1 MSDFMN
7 KVSEFS
13 KKFVAQILLVLIVI
27 LFAILKPD
35 TFFTMDNLLTI
46 IRQVATTGIV
56 ALGVSF
62 LMLTGNLD
70 FSVGKL
76 YAFAGVATALMYQA
90 GVPMGVAILLAV
102 LMCVLLSLVTGVI
115 ALKFNIPMLIVS
127 IAMMQVVDGLNM
139 VITNGATVYG
149 LPDSIKFLGQ
159 GYVFGKI
166 PVAVIIFLVIALIVA
181 FILNKTYMGRY
192 FFAVGG
198 SNDAARLSGINVGK
212 VKLIASA
219 ICGLLTGIAGIIMMS
234 RSFSGSPYSGSN
246 ISNDVISAAVLGGVS
261 ISGGTGKTSGVV
273 TGVLVI
279 GVLSQGLVM
288 TGLSNNYQNMIKGA
302 VLILAVILDTRSKKA
317 KAKKPEKA
325 GA

>member
-1 MSDFMN
+1 MSLL
-7 KVSEFS
+7 KKASEMS
-13 KKFVAQILLVLIVI
+13 RKFVAQILLILIVA

-70 FSVGKL
+70 FSVGKI
-76 YAFAGVATALMYQA
+76 YAFAGVSAALMYQS
-90 GVPMGVAILLAV
+90 GIPMGLAIAISII
-102 LMCVLLSLVTGVI
+102 MCVVLSMITGVI
-115 ALKFNIPMLIVS
+115 ALKFRIPMLIVS

-139 VITNGATVYG
+139 VVTNGATIYG

-159 GYVFGKI
+159 GYVFGI
-166 PVAVIIFLVIALIVA
+166 PVAVILFLVLAAIVA
-181 FILNKTYMGRY
+181 FVLNRTYMGRY

-198 SNDAARLSGINVGK
+198 SNDSARLAGINVNK
-212 VKLIASA
+212 VKMIASA
-219 ICGLLTGIAGIIMMS
+219 VCGLLTGIAGIIMMS
-234 RSFSGSPYSGSN
+234 RSFSGSPYSGNN

-273 TGVLVI
+273 TGVLII

-288 TGLSNNYQNMIKGA
+288 TGMPSNYQNMIKGA
-302 VLILAVILDTRSKKA
+302 VLIIAVIMDTRSKMAKSKRPA
-317 KAKKPEKA
+317 KAE
-325 GA
+325 G

>member
-1 MSDFMN
+1 
-7 KVSEFS
+7 
-13 KKFVAQILLVLIVI
+13 
-27 LFAILKPD
+27 
-35 TFFTMDNLLTI
+35 
-46 IRQVATTGIV
+46 
-56 ALGVSF
+56 
-62 LMLTGNLD
+62 
-70 FSVGKL
+70 
-76 YAFAGVATALMYQA
+76 
-90 GVPMGVAILLAV
+90 
-102 LMCVLLSLVTGVI
+102 
-115 ALKFNIPMLIVS
+115 
-127 IAMMQVVDGLNM
+127 
-139 VITNGATVYG
+139 
-149 LPDSIKFLGQ
+149 
-159 GYVFGKI
+159 
-166 PVAVIIFLVIALIVA
+166 
-181 FILNKTYMGRY
+181 MGRY

-302 VLILAVILDTRSKKA
+302 VLILAVILDTRSKMVKA
-317 KAKKPEKA
+317 KRPQKA
-325 GA
+325 EG

>member
-1 MSDFMN
+1 MK
-7 KVSEFS
+7 KVSELS
-13 KKFVAQILLVLIVI
+13 RKFVAQILLVLIVA

-70 FSVGKL
+70 FSVGKV
-76 YAFAGVATALMYQA
+76 YAFAGVSAALMYQS
-90 GVPMGVAILLAV
+90 GIPMGLAIALSIIMCVAIS
-102 LMCVLLSLVTGVI
+102 MVTGVI
-115 ALKFNIPMLIVS
+115 ALKFRIPMLIVS

-139 VITNGATVYG
+139 VITNGATIYG
-149 LPDSIKFLGQ
+149 LPESIKFLGQ
-159 GYVFGKI
+159 GYVLGI
-166 PVAVIIFLVIALIVA
+166 PVAVIIFLVLAVIVA
-181 FILNKTYMGRY
+181 FVLNRTYMGRY

-198 SNDAARLSGINVGK
+198 SNDSARLAGINVNK
-212 VKLIASA
+212 VKMIASA
-219 ICGLLTGIAGIIMMS
+219 VCGLLTGIAGIIMMS
-234 RSFSGSPYSGSN
+234 RSFSGSPYSGNN

-273 TGVLVI
+273 TGVLII

-288 TGLSNNYQNMIKGA
+288 TGMPSNYQNMIKGA
-302 VLILAVILDTRSKKA
+302 VLIIAVIMDTRSKMAKNKKPA
-317 KAKKPEKA
+317 KAA
-325 GA
+325 

>member
-1 MSDFMN
+1 MSGFMT
-7 KVSEFS
+7 KAREISR
-13 KKFVAQILLVLIVI
+13 KFVAQILLVLIVI

-90 GVPMGVAILLAV
+90 GVPMGVAIAISILL
-102 LMCVLLSLVTGVI
+102 CVVLSLITGII

-127 IAMMQVVDGLNM
+127 IAMMQVIDGLNM

-149 LPDSIKFLGQ
+149 LPNSIKFLGQ
-159 GYVFGKI
+159 GYVMGI

-198 SNDAARLSGINVGK
+198 SNDAARLSGINVSK

-219 ICGLLTGIAGIIMMS
+219 LCGLLTGIAGIIMMS

-302 VLILAVILDTRSKKA
+302 VLILAVILDTRSKMASTKRPVKA
-317 KAKKPEKA
+317 E
-325 GA
+325 G

>member
-1 MSDFMN
+1 MSGFVK
-7 KVSEFS
+7 KVADLS
-13 KKFVAQILLVLIVI
+13 KKFVAQILLVIIVI
-27 LFAILKPD
+27 LFAVLESER
-35 TFFTMDNLLTI
+35 FFTVDNILTI

-70 FSVGKL
+70 FSVGKV
-76 YAFAGVATALMYQA
+76 YAFAGVACALLYQA
-90 GVPMGVAILLAV
+90 GLPMWLAIIIAV
-102 LMCVLLSLVTGVI
+102 LLCVVVCMLTGFI

-159 GYVFGKI
+159 GYVFGI
-166 PVAVIIFLVIALIVA
+166 PLAVIIFAVIAVIVA
-181 FILNKTYMGRY
+181 FILNQTYMGRY
-192 FFAVGG
+192 V
-198 SNDAARLSGINVGK
+198 NK
-212 VKLIASA
+212 VKMIASVL
-219 ICGLLTGIAGIIMMS
+219 CGLLTGIAGIIMMS
-234 RSFSGSPYSGSN
+234 RSFSGSPYSGATL
-246 ISNDVISAAVLGGVS
+246 SNDVISAAVLGGVS

-288 TGLSNNYQNMIKGA
+288 VGLSSNYQNMIKGA
-302 VLILAVILDTRSKKA
+302 VLIIAVIMDTRSKQVGTKRLA
-317 KAKKPEKA
+317 KHE
-325 GA
+325 G

>member
-1 MSDFMN
+1 MSDVLN
-7 KVSEFS
+7 QAVKYS
-13 KKFVAQILLVLIVI
+13 KKFVAQILLVVIVI
-27 LFAILKPD
+27 LFAAMKPA
-35 TFFTMDNLLTI
+35 TFFTVDNLLTI

-70 FSVGKL
+70 FSVGKV
-76 YAFAGVATALMYQA
+76 YAFAGVACALLYQN
-90 GVPMGVAILLAV
+90 GVPMGLSILLAIFF
-102 LMCVLLSLVTGVI
+102 CIIICTITGII

-139 VITNGATVYG
+139 VVTDGATVYG
-149 LPDSIKFLGQ
+149 LPDSIKLLGQ
-159 GYVFGKI
+159 GYVFGI
-166 PVAVIIFLVIALIVA
+166 PLAVIIFAVIALIIA

-198 SNDAARLSGINVGK
+198 SNDAARLSGINVNK
-212 VKLIASA
+212 VKIIASA
-219 ICGLLTGIAGIIMMS
+219 LCGLLTGIAGIIMMS

-246 ISNDVISAAVLGGVS
+246 LSNDVISAAVLGGVS

-288 TGLSNNYQNMIKGA
+288 IGLSSNYQNMIKGA
-302 VLILAVILDTRSKKA
+302 VLIIAVILDTRSKMVSTKKHA
-317 KAKKPEKA
+317 K
-325 GA
+325 G

>member
-1 MSDFMN
+1 MN
-7 KVSEFS
+7 GFAKKAGELSR
-13 KKFVAQILLVLIVI
+13 KFVAQILLVVIVV
-27 LFAILKPD
+27 LFAIMNPK
-35 TFFTMDNLLTI
+35 TFFTIDNLLTI

-70 FSVGKL
+70 FSVGKI
-76 YAFAGVATALMYQA
+76 YAFAGVACALMYQ
-90 GVPMGVAILLAV
+90 GGMPMWLAIV
-102 LMCVLLSLVTGVI
+102 LSIVMCVLLCMLTGII
-115 ALKFNIPMLIVS
+115 ALKFQIPMLIVS

-139 VITNGATVYG
+139 VITNGATVYS
-149 LPDSIKFLGQ
+149 LPESIKFLGQ
-159 GYVFGKI
+159 GYVLGI
-166 PVAVIIFLVIALIVA
+166 PVAVIIFAVLAAIVA

-212 VKLIASA
+212 VKMIASA
-219 ICGLLTGIAGIIMMS
+219 MCGLLTGVAGIIMMS
-234 RSFSGSPYSGSN
+234 RSFSGSPYSGAN

-302 VLILAVILDTRSKKA
+302 VLIIAVIMDMRSKMVKA
-317 KAKKPEKA
+317 KPHA
-325 GA
+325 GKEG

>member
-1 MSDFMN
+1 MSLL
-7 KVSEFS
+7 KKASEMS
-13 KKFVAQILLVLIVI
+13 RKFVAQILLILIVA

-70 FSVGKL
+70 FSVGKI
-76 YAFAGVATALMYQA
+76 YAFAGVSAALMYQS
-90 GVPMGVAILLAV
+90 GIPMGLAIAISIV
-102 LMCVLLSLVTGVI
+102 LCVLISMVTGVI
-115 ALKFNIPMLIVS
+115 ALKFRIPMLIVS

-139 VITNGATVYG
+139 VLTNGATIYG
-149 LPDSIKFLGQ
+149 LPEGIKFLGQ
-159 GYVFGKI
+159 GYVLGI
-166 PVAVIIFLVIALIVA
+166 PVAVIIFLVLALIVA
-181 FILNKTYMGRY
+181 FVLNRTYMGRY

-198 SNDAARLSGINVGK
+198 SNDSARLAGINVNK
-212 VKLIASA
+212 VKMIASA
-219 ICGLLTGIAGIIMMS
+219 VCGLLTGIAGIIMMS
-234 RSFSGSPYSGSN
+234 RSFSGSPYSGNN

-273 TGVLVI
+273 TGVLII

-288 TGLSNNYQNMIKGA
+288 TGMPSNYQNMIKGA
-302 VLILAVILDTRSKKA
+302 VLIIAVIMDTRSKMRKNKRPA
-317 KAKKPEKA
+317 KAA
-325 GA
+325 A